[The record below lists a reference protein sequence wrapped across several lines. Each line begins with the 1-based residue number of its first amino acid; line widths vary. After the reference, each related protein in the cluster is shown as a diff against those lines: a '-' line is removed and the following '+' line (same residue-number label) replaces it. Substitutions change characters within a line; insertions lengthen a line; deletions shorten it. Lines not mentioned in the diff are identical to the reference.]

1 MKFTLSWIKEHL
13 ETTAPLAAIADAL
26 TGLGLEVEGI
36 TDPAAALS
44 DFVVGYVVKAEQHP
58 NADRLRVCHVDIG
71 AGDPVQVVCGAPNAR
86 TGMKGVFARS
96 GLRIPGTGVELKSSA
111 IRGVDSNGMLCSL
124 REMGLS
130 DEHEGIIDLPA
141 DAPVGQPFAGVMG
154 LDDPVIEIKLTPN
167 RPDCL
172 GVRGIARDLAAK
184 GLGTLKPLDTSA
196 VPGSFDSPIRVHLDF
211 PGGDTTPCPLFIG
224 RTIRGVKNGP
234 SPDWLQ
240 KKLRAI
246 GLRPISTLVDI
257 TNLVTYDLGRPLHVF
272 DADKVKGDIRARF
285 GRPGESLLALDGKT
299 YAVDEEICVIAD
311 DAGPESLGGVMGGE
325 HSGCTDE
332 TVNVFV
338 EAALFDPVRTAKTGR
353 RLNVNSDARY
363 RFERG
368 VDPEFCAPGME
379 IATRLIM
386 NLCGGE
392 PSHVVVAGQVPD
404 WRRSFYLRPTRVAD
418 LGGLELPLIEQHKT
432 LEKLGFHAT
441 QRDGGLDVA
450 PPSWRPDVEGEAD
463 LVEEVLRVASY
474 DAIPA
479 VPLPRRPVVAQPAVS
494 FAQRRVRIAR
504 RALAARG
511 LVEAVTYSFVARAHA
526 AAFGGGQ
533 PDLLLS
539 NPISADLDAM
549 RPSIL
554 PSLIA
559 AAGRNIDRGAEQIA
573 LFEVGPEYGDD
584 TPAGQRMVATGIRQG
599 DSGPRHWNTRPRPV
613 DVFDAKADALGLLA
627 QLGIAVETLQAVA
640 EAPAWYHPGRSGSV
654 KMGPKVVLARFGE
667 IHPGVLETLDV
678 KGPLVGFEVYLD
690 ALPLPKQKAGKAKP
704 PLAASDFPAVERD
717 FAFLV
722 DRATPAADVVRAV
735 RSADRA
741 LITDAAV
748 FDLYEGT
755 GVPEGKKS
763 VAVSMRLEPKDRTLT
778 DAEIDAAAKKV
789 IASVA
794 KATGATLRG

>member
-1 MKFTLSWIKEHL
+1 MKFTLSWLREHL
-13 ETTAPLAAIADAL
+13 ETTATLPQIADAL

-58 NADRLRVCHVDIG
+58 NADRLRVCMVDIG

-96 GLRIPGTGVELKSSA
+96 GLRIPGTGVELKGST
-111 IRGVDSNGMLCSL
+111 IRGVASNGMLCSL

-154 LDDPVIEIKLTPN
+154 IDDPVIEIKLTPN

-184 GLGTLKPLDTSA
+184 GIGTLKPLDTSA
-196 VPGSFDSPIRVHLDF
+196 VPGTFDSPIKVHLDF

-299 YAVDEEICVIAD
+299 YAIDGEMVVIAD
-311 DAGPESLGGVMGGE
+311 DAGPESLGGIMGGE
-325 HSGCTDE
+325 ISGCTE
-332 TVNVFV
+332 GTVNVFI
-338 EAALFDPVRTAKTGR
+338 EAALFDPVRTARTGR
-353 RLNVNSDARY
+353 RLNINSDARY

-368 VDPEFCAPGME
+368 VDPEFCAAGIE
-379 IATRLIM
+379 IATRLVLA
-386 NLCGGE
+386 LCGGE
-392 PSHVVVAGQVPD
+392 PSHTVTAGSVPE
-404 WRRSFYLRPTRVAD
+404 WRRSFHLRPTRVAD
-418 LGGLELPLIEQHKT
+418 LGGLDLPLVEQHET
-432 LEKLGFHAT
+432 LEKLGFVAT
-441 QRDGGLDVA
+441 RRDVGLDVV

-479 VPLPRRPVVAQPAVS
+479 VPLPRRPVVARPAVS
-494 FAQRRVRIAR
+494 LPQRRVRTAR

-511 LVEAVTYSFVARAHA
+511 LVEAVTYSFVARSHA
-526 AAFGGGQ
+526 AAFGGGGA
-533 PDLLLS
+533 DLLLS
-539 NPISADLDAM
+539 NPISADMDAM

-559 AAGRNIDRGAEQIA
+559 AAGRNLARGAEQIA

-599 DSGPRHWNTRPRPV
+599 DSGPRHWNAKPRPV
-613 DVFDAKADALGLLA
+613 DAFDAKADVLGLLA
-627 QLGIAVETLQAVA
+627 QLGLAVETVQAVA
-640 EAPAWYHPGRSGSV
+640 EAPGWYHPGRSGSI

-667 IHPGVLETLDV
+667 LHPAVLEELDV

-690 ALPLPKQKAGKAKP
+690 ALPAPKQKAGKAKA

-722 DRATPAADVVRAV
+722 DRAIPAADILRAV
-735 RSADRA
+735 RAADRG

-748 FDLYEGT
+748 FDLYEGA
-755 GVPEGKKS
+755 GVPEGKVS

-778 DAEIDAAAKKV
+778 DAEIEAVAKKV
-789 IASVA
+789 IAGVA